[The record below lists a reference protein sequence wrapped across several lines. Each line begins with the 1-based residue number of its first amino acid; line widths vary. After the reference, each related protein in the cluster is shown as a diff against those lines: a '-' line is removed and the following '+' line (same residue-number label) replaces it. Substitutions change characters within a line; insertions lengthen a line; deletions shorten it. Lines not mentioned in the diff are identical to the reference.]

1 MRLIWE
7 MLYLADGPISSLRFY
22 VCASYKCGEIVDLE
36 VSLWMLLARTEP
48 AADGKMTEPV
58 NVTFAYKGSTEI
70 LQPASVDYG
79 RFNNFKEGLEQ
90 RSEAF
95 VHSRFAEGGLCR
107 CPLRRAQAAAL
118 LPKRQGM
125 RILEP
130 SAGLGRLLDAIHNFE
145 PSEVV
150 AVEMAAECAREI
162 FTQERAGVKLIQ
174 RDFLTIT
181 PEEIGSFDAVIMNPP
196 FTMRSDIRHVLRAL
210 QFLRPNGTLA
220 ALVMD
225 TSHREKALR
234 HLSTTWEK
242 IPAGAFKSEGT
253 NVPTVM
259 LSITR

>member
-1 MRLIWE
+1 MKPATFHRLH
-7 MLYLADGPISSLRFY
+7 SLRMEND
-22 VCASYKCGEIVDLE
+22 AH
-36 VSLWMLLARTEP
+36 R
-48 AADGKMTEPV
+48 AAME
-58 NVTFAYKGSTEI
+58 E
-70 LQPASVDYG
+70 
-79 RFNNFKEGLEQ
+79 
-90 RSEAF
+90 EA
-95 VHSRFAEGGLCR
+95 SRFAALAARHENGTA
-107 CPLRRAQAAAL
+107 PRAVSAFQLFQTPPELAHRLADL
-118 LPKRQGM
+118 LPKRQNM

-130 SAGLGRLLDAIHNFE
+130 SAGLGRLIDAVYSFE
-145 PSEVV
+145 PSELV
-150 AVEMAAECAREI
+150 AVEMAAECAREL

-253 NVPTVM
+253 NVPTIL
-259 LSITR
+259 LSMTI